1 MKFYIHTWGCQMN
14 VYDSER
20 LADLLTANGYE
31 EVPEAE
37 SADIILL
44 NTCAVR
50 ENAKE
55 KIYHQLGRWK
65 ELKRANPN
73 SAARP
78 RSTSSSDRRPCTSC
92 PE

>member
-1 MKFYIHTWGCQMN
+1 MILCLLCFRVQKRVSRPGRETVRGEKMKFYIHTWGCQMN

-31 EVPEAE
+31 EVSEAE

-50 ENAKE
+50 ENAK
-55 KIYHQLGRWK
+55 IGR
-65 ELKRANPN
+65 A
-73 SAARP
+73 
-78 RSTSSSDRRPCTSC
+78 SC
-92 PE
+92 RERV

>member
-31 EVPEAE
+31 EVSEAE

-65 ELKRANPN
+65 GSRGKSP
-73 SAARP
+73 
-78 RSTSSSDRRPCTSC
+78 DDHRRWWLRRLS
-92 PE
+92 